1 MKVICRNNKK
11 HTSLLTIGEV
21 YDVVDKNDFQIRIKD
36 NSKRYNWYRQD
47 RFIDYTSYIREKKL
61 KQLGI

>member
-11 HTSLLTIGEV
+11 QTLKLTIGEV

-36 NSKRYNWYRQD
+36 NSKRDNWYRQN